1 MKVFL
6 ENGEHFLLAVRKLEI
21 YVILTL
27 VRFLLVGSNRQLLF
41 VDIKYGLDTGL
52 FILKFKRKRKNIQKY
67 MIEE

>member
-6 ENGEHFLLAVRKLEI
+6 ENREHFRRAVRKLEI
-21 YVILTL
+21 YVILTF
-27 VRFLLVGSNRQLLF
+27 VRFLFVGSNRQLLF

-52 FILKFKRKRKNIQKY
+52 FILKYKRKRKNIQKY

>member
-6 ENGEHFLLAVRKLEI
+6 ENREHFRRAVRKLEI

-27 VRFLLVGSNRQLLF
+27 VRFLFVGSNRQLLF
-41 VDIKYGLDTGL
+41 VGIKYGLDTGL
-52 FILKFKRKRKNIQKY
+52 FILKYKRKRKNIQKY

>member
-6 ENGEHFLLAVRKLEI
+6 ENREHFRRAVRKLEI

-27 VRFLLVGSNRQLLF
+27 VRFLFVGSNRQLLF

-52 FILKFKRKRKNIQKY
+52 FILKYKRKRKNIQKY